1 MTERLAL
8 TAAAAMAVLAV
19 PALAAAD
26 RARPWEDPAAR
37 DFDREEEERSEFWE
51 RAIRPR
57 HDEYDELVAGAQR
70 RLGQQRD
77 ADGRAAAEAML
88 LRAVALEPD
97 SPQAYW
103 FLGALYAESAR
114 WEECASARQKIFDL
128 DPDYR
133 PEPRMGSPWALDLGL
148 GECLGLAGHYE
159 RAIEH
164 YQRILTTRQA
174 TGAFPVHWHLGEALM
189 ALGRLGEAIDALKTA
204 AKLVGDREPLVHY
217 ALAVAYDR
225 DEQLALSR
233 DHMAIALAR
242 DPQLQNLLR
251 DNLTFTPP
259 ADRWYYRGLAEA
271 GRPVSRP
278 EWALFCF
285 RRFLAEDGDGPWAR
299 RARHHMDSLT
309 SGSDRLVAE
318 RIEREGVAGID
329 LKKAAAVIASVD
341 PSLQRCV
348 APVPNLLL
356 RVRITSMVGQR
367 GRSPAAGTTPA
378 GVRTIAE
385 SSFDTPAEAMYH
397 AFCVRAK
404 RARTSSVTVA
414 SEAAAVKSCVRLE

>member
-1 MTERLAL
+1 MFESNAEPHRAPTVLSVLAGRHASAAAVRVGGVLFITAL
-8 TAAAAMAVLAV
+8 TAAAAVAVLAV

-114 WEECASARQKIFDL
+114 WEECASARQKIFDV

-259 ADRWYYRGLAEA
+259 ADRWYYRGLANENA
-271 GRPVSRP
+271 GRY
-278 EWALFCF
+278 
-285 RRFLAEDGDGPWAR
+285 
-299 RARHHMDSLT
+299 
-309 SGSDRLVAE
+309 
-318 RIEREGVAGID
+318 
-329 LKKAAAVIASVD
+329 AAALAGHRNERSILAADPERYALPRYYPYSSASRYPALVGVEGWTFEEMMLRAIEPPLGLSASGTPTPTAT
-341 PSLQRCV
+341 PSTASR
-348 APVPNLLL
+348 
-356 RVRITSMVGQR
+356 
-367 GRSPAAGTTPA
+367 
-378 GVRTIAE
+378 
-385 SSFDTPAEAMYH
+385 
-397 AFCVRAK
+397 
-404 RARTSSVTVA
+404 RARTSSRWRSSSPSRAKLRRTSFGSTTDTPSFV
-414 SEAAAVKSCVRLE
+414 